1 MPSNGEY
8 MQKRIV
14 GYDIMKSLSIYLVV
28 LIHFGFYVPVT
39 GDTLVNN
46 FVLILTNV
54 GVPLF
59 FMVNG
64 ALLFP
69 RSLDIKRHYIKTARI
84 IALTLSWK
92 VISAFIMGCIV
103 HRNPFHLGKAA
114 FVHYLLFGNL
124 EGFDLG
130 HFWFMNVLIM
140 LYLIFPI
147 LKICFDSEMGREA
160 LRCLLVI
167 ILCFTVGA
175 SAFDILAAAASH
187 FLGITPFSITGDLS
201 QINPFGTYGYTLLYF
216 IGGGL
221 LSREGLG
228 TLIRDGANKAPSRLA
243 LSISFALGWLLLLL
257 TWWFQRLSQS
267 SPFTVVGGYWNIA
280 TVVMSFSLFGCCT
293 SLKCQSKNLCAIFKV
308 IGDNTLGIYFTH
320 MFALVSL
327 YRLIASSDF
336 ASVFD
341 MKLPLPIDLGLVM
354 LICLACLLVSIFFRK
369 VPLLRALFK
378 L

>member
-1 MPSNGEY
+1 

-187 FLGITPFSITGDLS
+187 FLGITPFFFHNGGFITNQPLWDLWLYTALFHRRGP
-201 QINPFGTYGYTLLYF
+201 PFSRRPRHPNTRWCQQGTISTRPIYF
-216 IGGGL
+216 ICIGM
-221 LSREGLG
+221 
-228 TLIRDGANKAPSRLA
+228 AAPPSHL
-243 LSISFALGWLLLLL
+243 
-257 TWWFQRLSQS
+257 
-267 SPFTVVGGYWNIA
+267 VVPA
-280 TVVMSFSLFGCCT
+280 P
-293 SLKCQSKNLCAIFKV
+293 KPKQ
-308 IGDNTLGIYFTH
+308 
-320 MFALVSL
+320 SL
-327 YRLIASSDF
+327 YSCRRLLEHSDGYH
-336 ASVFD
+336 V
-341 MKLPLPIDLGLVM
+341 L
-354 LICLACLLVSIFFRK
+354 
-369 VPLLRALFK
+369 
-378 L
+378 